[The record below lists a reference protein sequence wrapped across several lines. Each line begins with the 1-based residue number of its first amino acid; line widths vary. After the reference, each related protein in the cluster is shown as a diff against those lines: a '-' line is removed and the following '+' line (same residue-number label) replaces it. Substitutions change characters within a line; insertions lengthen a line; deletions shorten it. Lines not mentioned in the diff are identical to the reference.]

1 MTKVS
6 YSLSQYYSMYSRVC
20 DLFDFSD
27 QSKGMLSS
35 ENDEEVSSYD
45 DENYDDYYSSTSRDR
60 KSDESGEDY
69 NERMNDQNSL
79 LDYYS

>member
-1 MTKVS
+1 
-6 YSLSQYYSMYSRVC
+6 
-20 DLFDFSD
+20 
-27 QSKGMLSS
+27 MLSS